1 MSSLHDDLA
10 LAQHLA
16 DVAAAVTLPAFG
28 RRLDVELKADL
39 TVVTQVDAAAERA
52 VRETLREHRPD
63 DGVLGEEEGLDPG
76 TSGRVWVLDPI
87 DGTRMYAEGIPL
99 WTTLIALREGTDLVL
114 GVADAPASALR
125 QHATRGG
132 GAWEIDRRLAVSPV
146 DRLADSFVLHA
157 SVEEF
162 AALGETAALK
172 RLVTSARG
180 SRGMADA
187 WAHLM
192 VARGSAEAI
201 IEAAPCY
208 EWDWAATS
216 VILAEA
222 GGRTS
227 AVDEPA
233 PYPGCR
239 LLATNGRMDHEL
251 RAAYSHDPGVSL
263 G

>member
-1 MSSLHDDLA
+1 MLGHSDDLA

-28 RRLDVELKADL
+28 RRLDVAIKADL
-39 TVVTQVDAAAERA
+39 TVVTEVDAVAERA
-52 VRETLREHRPD
+52 VREALREHRPD

-99 WTTLIALREGTDLVL
+99 WTTLVALKEGSEVVL

-125 QHATRGG
+125 LHAARGS
-132 GAWEIDRRLAVSPV
+132 GAWEVDRRLAVSPV
-146 DRLADSFVLHA
+146 DRLEDAFVLHA
-157 SVEEF
+157 SLEEF
-162 AALGETAALK
+162 AALGQTDALE
-172 RLVTSARG
+172 RLVTGARG

-187 WAHLM
+187 WGHLM
-192 VARGSAEAI
+192 VARGSAEALL
-201 IEAAPCY
+201 EAAPCY

-222 GGRTS
+222 GGRVS
-227 AVDEPA
+227 ALDA
-233 PYPGCR
+233 DIPYAGCR
-239 LLATNGRMDHEL
+239 LLVTNARIDAEL
-251 RAAYSHDPGVSL
+251 RATYSPTPGVSI

>member
-1 MSSLHDDLA
+1 VHPSDDDLA

-28 RRLDVELKADL
+28 RRLDVALKADL
-39 TVVTQVDAAAERA
+39 TVVTEVDAAAERA
-52 VRETLREHRPD
+52 VREALREHRPD

-76 TSGRVWVLDPI
+76 TSGRVWVVDPI

-99 WTTLIALREGTDLVL
+99 WTTLVALRDGSGVVA

-125 QHATRGG
+125 LHASLGG
-132 GAWEIDRRLAVSPV
+132 GAWEVDHRLAVSPV
-146 DRLADSFVLHA
+146 DRLEDAFVLHA
-157 SVEEF
+157 SLEEF
-162 AALGETAALK
+162 AARGETEALE
-172 RLVTSARG
+172 RLVTRARG

-192 VARGSAEAI
+192 VARGSAEALL
-201 IEAAPCY
+201 EAAPCY

-222 GGRTS
+222 GGRVS
-227 AVDEPA
+227 ALDAPA
-233 PYPGCR
+233 PHPGCR
-239 LLATNGRMDHEL
+239 LLVTNGRIDGEL
-251 RAAYSHDPGVSL
+251 RDAYSPEPPDLL